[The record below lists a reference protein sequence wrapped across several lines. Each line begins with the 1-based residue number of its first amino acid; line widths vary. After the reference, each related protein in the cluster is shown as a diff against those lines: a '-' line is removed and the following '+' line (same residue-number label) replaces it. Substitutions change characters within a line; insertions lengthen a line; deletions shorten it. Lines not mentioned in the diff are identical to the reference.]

1 MSIGLATVSFHLSL
15 DSLMNFR
22 ASLLKKSA
30 RDHDAC
36 VSFSLGGLA
45 AIATCA
51 TATTHI
57 TNVIHAIATESDRA
71 SHARVKAASIINW
84 PCPHYVSCRA
94 SATMKFMRVYC

>member
-1 MSIGLATVSFHLSL
+1 MSIGLATVSYFHLSL

-57 TNVIHAIATESDRA
+57 TNVIHATESDRA
-71 SHARVKAASIINW
+71 SHARVKAAPIINW
-84 PCPHYVSCRA
+84 PCPHYVSFLA
-94 SATMKFMRVYC
+94 SREVYC